1 MGINLQ
7 TRIRL
12 PEPLGRRLAYGDELI
27 SLGSCFSEHIGA
39 YLAKAGH
46 HISVNPFGAVYN
58 PASIAQAL
66 ERLNEG
72 RAYQAEE
79 LIEFGGLVH
88 SSMHHGA
95 YSALTHGD
103 CLARINEDYLPAVER
118 LKNLKYLLITWGS
131 AWIYEEEATGEVV
144 SNCHKRPSRD
154 FVRRLW
160 SVDELVERVL
170 PVLQGLLSRNTELQI
185 ITTIS
190 PIRHLGDGAHGNQL
204 SKATLLLMDEKLRQY
219 LGERYVYYP
228 AYEVMLDELRD
239 YRFYAEDMA
248 HPSPT
253 AQTII
258 AEGFSQ
264 WLMTAEATSLSVEVL
279 RLRAQQ
285 SHRPLHPEMPE
296 HQLRMEQ
303 LELLIN
309 SFRERYPQVLL

>member
-1 MGINLQ
+1 MSINLQ

-39 YLAKAGH
+39 YLRTSGH

-58 PASIAQAL
+58 PASIAEAL
-66 ERLNEG
+66 GRLLAG
-72 RAYQAEE
+72 RAYQADE
-79 LIEFGGLVH
+79 LIEYGGLVH

-95 YSALTHGD
+95 YSALTHED
-103 CLARINEDYLPAVER
+103 CLRRINEDYLPAVER
-118 LKNLKYLLITWGS
+118 LKKLKYLLITWGS
-131 AWIYEEEATGEVV
+131 AWIYEEVTTGAVV

-170 PVLQGLLSRNTELQI
+170 PVLTTLLADNEDLQI

-204 SKATLLLMDEKLRQY
+204 SKATLLLMDEKLRQE

-228 AYEVMLDELRD
+228 AYEIMLDELRD

-248 HPSPT
+248 HPSTT

-264 WLMTAEATSLSVEVL
+264 WLMTAEANALATEVR
-279 RLRAQQ
+279 RLKAQE
-285 SHRPLHPEMPE
+285 SHRPLHPELPE
-296 HQLRMEQ
+296 HQLRIEQ
-303 LELLIN
+303 LELLMN